1 MGAGGGGRGGD
12 LSNMP
17 AYQQPVPEDVG
28 KMTARGKNRSH
39 ILVYVV
45 LICGSVGVLVPLLWM
60 VSPAFKSMTEITGT
74 TGINII
80 PKHITYEAFVNIWK
94 DYPMLT
100 WLRNSIVIVVFETLI
115 AIAVSALAGYGTSR
129 FRFRGRGTMMTF
141 LLVTQMFPAIM
152 MIIPYYKVL
161 QTLHLINTL
170 TSLVVVYISSTIP
183 MLTWMMMGYFEGI
196 PRELDEAALIDG
208 CSRFRTFRQ
217 IILPLTL
224 PGLISAAIYA
234 FIHGWNEYM
243 YALILIN
250 NDNLKTLPVGIGQM
264 NGFYRIMW
272 NDLMAASI
280 VSSLPLLILFLF
292 LQKYFVSSLTAGAVK
307 Q

>member
-1 MGAGGGGRGGD
+1 MNGQKTKEKSPG
-12 LSNMP
+12 
-17 AYQQPVPEDVG
+17 
-28 KMTARGKNRSH
+28 

-45 LICGSVGVLVPLLWM
+45 LVCGVLIVVLPLLWM
-60 VSPAFKSMTEITGT
+60 ASTALKTMAEITGSNE
-74 TGINII
+74 INII
-80 PKHITYEAFVNIWK
+80 PREPTLAAFLSIWK
-94 DYPMLT
+94 DYPMLAWFKNSSLVVVFST
-100 WLRNSIVIVVFETLI
+100 IVSIVFST
-115 AIAVSALAGYGTSR
+115 LAGYGTSR
-129 FRFRGRGTMMTF
+129 FRFRGRGALLAF
-141 LLVTQMFPAIM
+141 LLVTQMFPSIM
-152 MIIPYYKVL
+152 MLIPYYKVL
-161 QTLHLINTL
+161 QTIGLINTL
-170 TSLVVVYISSTIP
+170 AGLIVVYVSFTIP
-183 MLTWMMMGYFEGI
+183 MLTWMMMGYFDGI

-234 FIHGWNEYM
+234 FIQGWNEYM
-243 YALILIN
+243 FALILMT
-250 NDNLKTLPVGIGQM
+250 NDTLKTLPVGIGQM

-280 VSSLPLLILFLF
+280 VSSIPLLLIFLF

>member
-1 MGAGGGGRGGD
+1 MKRQKSRKRDPG
-12 LSNMP
+12 
-17 AYQQPVPEDVG
+17 
-28 KMTARGKNRSH
+28 
-39 ILVYVV
+39 ILTYVV
-45 LICGSVGVLVPLLWM
+45 LICGVLIVVIPLLWM
-60 VSPAFKSMTEITGT
+60 VSTALKTMTEITGSSE
-74 TGINII
+74 INII
-80 PKHITYEAFVNIWK
+80 PQKPTLAAFLSIWK

-100 WLRNSIVIVVFETLI
+100 WVKNSSLVVVFSTVVSI
-115 AIAVSALAGYGTSR
+115 AFSTLAGYGSSR
-129 FRFRGRGTMMTF
+129 FQFRGRGALLAF
-141 LLVTQMFPAIM
+141 LLVTQMFPSIM
-152 MIIPYYKVL
+152 MLIPYYKVL
-161 QTLHLINTL
+161 QTIGLINTL
-170 TSLVVVYISSTIP
+170 AGLIVVYISFTIP
-183 MLTWMMMGYFEGI
+183 MLTWMMMGYFDGI

-208 CSRFRTFRQ
+208 CGRFRTFRQ

-234 FIHGWNEYM
+234 FIQGWNEYM
-243 YALILIN
+243 FSLILMT

-280 VSSLPLLILFLF
+280 VSSIPLLLIFLF